1 MSGRK
6 AYPILAK
13 TCKSLFHPHW
23 QEFYLQKVKSQDNG
37 NSTKESGKK
46 EESTEKGGRRVNN
59 RGGKLTFL

>member
-13 TCKSLFHPHW
+13 TRKSLFHPHW

-46 EESTEKGGRRVNN
+46 E
-59 RGGKLTFL
+59 GKY